1 MERERLGREIWA
13 MRVSLLRL
21 AGSILHQPQDAE
33 DAVSA
38 AIVTAYQKAETLR
51 DEGKLRP
58 WLMTIT
64 ARCCYDQLRR
74 AQRERPVA
82 DVPGAQA
89 TLFTSGETLYDTLLE
104 LPPHLAQVLTLYYY
118 EGFSTAEI
126 AAVLGVGRTAVS
138 MRLARG
144 RRLLKEKLEGR
155 HEA

>member
-1 MERERLGREIWA
+1 M
-13 MRVSLLRL
+13 
-21 AGSILHQPQDAE
+21 
-33 DAVSA
+33 SA

-89 TLFTSGETLYDTLLE
+89 TLFTYDTLLE